1 MLENKVPFTY
11 TDDIKGYQNAVWDFL
26 LEHSEPSHTG
36 KLWIKFGCDGKKNF
50 ENRVLA
56 RWKYNYHREDVEAKA
71 KLVKAQEQKFKED
84 KKAKKEKWRREKKER
99 MALRE
104 ISKHDGKPITINQD
118 NVYGI
123 LSRLKKVFKK

>member
-1 MLENKVPFTY
+1 MPDNKVPFTY

-36 KLWIKFGCDGKKNF
+36 KLWIKFGTDGKKNF

-56 RWKYNYHREDVEAKA
+56 RWKYNYHREDVLAKA
-71 KLVKAQEQKFKED
+71 KIIKEQGQKFKEE

-99 MALRE
+99 MALVG
-104 ISKHDGKPITINQD
+104 KHDGRPVTID
-118 NVYGI
+118 KHSLPGI
-123 LSRLKKVFKK
+123 LLNLKKLFKK